1 MQHPNGTVSTYN
13 GSSGFISEEGGGFK
27 KYLGNSESTLA
38 GIWKNTFTK
47 IEAYAGMTER
57 MVIDLAISEALQN
70 EIKETL

>member
-1 MQHPNGTVSTYN
+1 MVQYQLIMGLQDSYHRR
-13 GSSGFISEEGGGFK
+13 GGGFN
-27 KYLGNSESTLA
+27 KYLGNSESTLE